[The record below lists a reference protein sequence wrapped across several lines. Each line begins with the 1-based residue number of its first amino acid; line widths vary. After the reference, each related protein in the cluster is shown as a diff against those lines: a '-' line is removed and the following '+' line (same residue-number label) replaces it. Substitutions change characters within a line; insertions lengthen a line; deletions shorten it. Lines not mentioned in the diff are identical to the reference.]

1 MNDYSDNNM
10 TEATPQVPKS
20 FWNSSN
26 FYVLVF
32 GSVMLV
38 GLLALAWIGRPP
50 RSMMIG
56 QTLPQLDLQPLL
68 NAEEP
73 VTNAALQGKLSVIHF
88 WGTWCPPCQR
98 EFPEFAKLAAEFE
111 QDSNVEI
118 ISVSCSG
125 GPEMDLQ
132 KLMRETQE
140 FLTDYPNPIPTYSD
154 STAMTRQQLAMLSP
168 SGSFGYPTT
177 LLVNREGTI
186 VEALEGYRPGEMEK
200 LMARIQSEL

>member
-1 MNDYSDNNM
+1 MNEYSDKSM
-10 TEATPQVPKS
+10 SESQPPAPKS
-20 FWNSSN
+20 YWSSSN

-32 GSVMLV
+32 GTVMLV

-56 QTLPQLDLQPLL
+56 QTLPRLDLQPLL
-68 NAEEP
+68 NAQEP
-73 VTNAALQGKLSVIHF
+73 VTNDALQGKLSVIHF

-98 EFPEFAKLAAEFE
+98 EFPEFAKLAAEF
-111 QDSNVEI
+111 QQNGNVEV

-125 GPEMDLQ
+125 GPEMDLE
-132 KLMRETQE
+132 KLKQETSE
-140 FLTDYPNPIPTYSD
+140 FLAEYPNPIPTYSD

-168 SGSFGYPTT
+168 AGSFGYPTT

-186 VEALEGYRPGEMEK
+186 VESLEGYRPGEMEK
-200 LMARIQSEL
+200 LITKIQSEL